1 MLIKQWLLFHFI
13 DCLPR
18 KALMYQKE
26 QYISLFVSCNH
37 TLERRKRNVFFR
49 KEMML
54 SVTSNSLQAFKRG
67 IKLISV
73 CCLRTL
79 CLKKR
84 SFKVFIIYQTLNGI
98 SNFNENVNWGTS
110 SIDLHTSCRIC
121 RYHFNVSR

>member
-37 TLERRKRNVFFR
+37 TLERRKRNNL
-49 KEMML
+49 ML
-54 SVTSNSLQAFKRG
+54 SVTRNSLEAFKRG
-67 IKLISV
+67 IKRLSGF
-73 CCLRTL
+73 CLRTL

-121 RYHFNVSR
+121 RYHFNLSR